1 MESGEKEKVSHLQ
14 AFEALKIVK
23 TLEVRTQEDV
33 LLFCAAMNLLNTYV
47 KQPGRKIGY
56 FFKPYLNYL
65 FQALLEN
72 SVQGVNVGMDITI
85 TKKGERCCF
94 GNNSDRGG
102 PV

>member
-1 MESGEKEKVSHLQ
+1 MKHLSNLLNQIVIARMESGEKEKVSHLQ

-56 FFKPYLNYL
+56 FFKSYLNY
-65 FQALLEN
+65 
-72 SVQGVNVGMDITI
+72 
-85 TKKGERCCF
+85 
-94 GNNSDRGG
+94 
-102 PV
+102 